1 VKDTGPTDTKDE
13 KWVRDN
19 GGHRTPVASFV
30 PLPGPTDGSLENYSA
45 SSSKRSRSPVGVK
58 PYYGGRLTQCDLREA
73 RFGATSKR
81 LGEVCCAFDSHVDR
95 TFLIEVF
102 SISADQKFLRAVHHE
117 TNSAEI
123 QLEYSPHERN
133 VMPRKIDPLN
143 KKLYG
148 SVTAMLTVTDVKA
161 AAAFY
166 QKAFGFAKRGIMN
179 GPDGK
184 AIHAELTLRGTT
196 LMLGPEMPQ
205 MGSRSAKTI
214 GASPTSLY
222 LLTENVDKAFANAV
236 KLGATPK
243 GPVMDMFWGDRCGT
257 VVDPEGYTWMVAT
270 HIAEPTPKEMQQKMK
285 EQMASQQKARA
296 ASGS

>member
-1 VKDTGPTDTKDE
+1 
-13 KWVRDN
+13 
-19 GGHRTPVASFV
+19 
-30 PLPGPTDGSLENYSA
+30 
-45 SSSKRSRSPVGVK
+45 
-58 PYYGGRLTQCDLREA
+58 
-73 RFGATSKR
+73 
-81 LGEVCCAFDSHVDR
+81 
-95 TFLIEVF
+95 
-102 SISADQKFLRAVHHE
+102 
-117 TNSAEI
+117 
-123 QLEYSPHERN
+123 
-133 VMPRKIDPLN
+133 MPRKIDPLN
-143 KKLYG
+143 KKFYG

-205 MGSRSAKTI
+205 MGSRSAKAV

-222 LLTENVDKAFANAV
+222 LLTENVDKTVANAV
-236 KLGATPK
+236 KLGATLK
-243 GPVMDMFWGDRCGT
+243 GTVMDMFWGDRCGT

-270 HIAEPTPKEMQQKMK
+270 HTAQPTSKEMQQKMK
-285 EQMASQQKARA
+285 EQMAQMASQQAAHA